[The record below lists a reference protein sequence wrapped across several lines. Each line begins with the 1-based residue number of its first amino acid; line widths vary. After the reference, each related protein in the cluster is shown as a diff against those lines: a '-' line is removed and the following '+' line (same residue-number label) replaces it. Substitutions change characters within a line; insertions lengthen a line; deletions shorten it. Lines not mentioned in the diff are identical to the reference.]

1 MKITGLRA
9 LSLPVTLF
17 FLPFSGCE
25 CDSDVVVIAPQIVV
39 DVCNDPQ
46 IEVNGE
52 LLGGVRDCEVDFGAQ
67 PITTRIKKELVI
79 TNPSPVFL
87 NIRSA
92 EFTDDSDPSFEV
104 ESMPDGIEE
113 GQTAIAVISYR
124 PLVEGDQGG
133 QLVIVSDAENLAEGE
148 DVVIDMRGSGFDDG
162 VPDLVVSPLE
172 CDYGRVAVE
181 GIARCG
187 LTIENQG
194 QRALVFDEV
203 VMIASELALPP
214 EAAEDAEPF
223 TFAGRP
229 PQRDD
234 ALAPPPDDPGEGTP
248 NVFELAVH
256 FQPFALGNYQ
266 GQLAIRTNDP
276 DTPVLIIPL
285 SGIGVT
291 PPQCDITVKSVNG
304 LAFESNN
311 SIEPLDDVVLTADAS
326 IPSTADGDITS
337 VEWRILSKPE
347 GSGATLTNP
356 AGVETGFTFANGVLG
371 IDLAGRYR
379 IAARVIDDLGTASVN
394 ECELEFEAIP
404 TDTILTQLTWDTSFG
419 DMDFHFLKKQ
429 SDDRFCASS
438 SLDVGAGLVE
448 GCGTD
453 FACYYGNCKASSS
466 SRPDWDEDNVNGSEG
481 DPSLDIDDLCGFG
494 PENINIDVAAPGEYL
509 VGVDFFGFTGCSGSG
524 SIGNTVRVYL
534 FGQLQAEFFK
544 DMDNGDWWE
553 VAVIYWPGSTGGQAC
568 IEDLSTTEEE
578 CAGFGS

>member
-1 MKITGLRA
+1 MKMPYLRA
-9 LSLPVTLF
+9 LPVSTALLLFSL
-17 FLPFSGCE
+17 SGCE
-25 CDSDVVVIAPQIVV
+25 CDSDVVVIAPQIAV
-39 DVCNDPQ
+39 DVCADPA
-46 IEVNGE
+46 IEVSGE

-67 PITTRIKKELVI
+67 PITTRTKRELTI

-92 EFTDDSDPSFEV
+92 EFTDDSDPAFEV
-104 ESMPDGIEE
+104 ELFPDGIEE
-113 GQTAIAVISYR
+113 GQTTIAVISYR
-124 PLVEGDQGG
+124 PLVEGDQTGT
-133 QLVIVSDAENLAEGE
+133 LVIESDAENLAEGE
-148 DVVIDMRGSGFDDG
+148 DVRIEVRGSGFDDG

-194 QRALVFDEV
+194 QRDLVFDEV
-203 VMIASELALPP
+203 IMLTDELQLPP
-214 EAAEDAEPF
+214 EEAEDAEPF

-234 ALAPPPDDPGEGTP
+234 ALAPPPDDPAEGTP

-266 GQLAIRTNDP
+266 GKLSIRTNDP
-276 DTPVLIIPL
+276 DTPELIVPL

-291 PPQCDITVKSVNG
+291 PPTCEILVKSVNG
-304 LAFESNN
+304 TPFESNN
-311 SIEPLDDVVLTADAS
+311 SIEPLDDVVVTADSS
-326 IPSTADGDITS
+326 IPSTADGNITS

-347 GSGATLTNP
+347 GSGVQLTNP
-356 AGVETGFTFANGVLG
+356 NGVETGFTFANGVLG

-379 IAARVIDDLGTASVN
+379 IAASVIDDLGTQSVN

-419 DMDFHFLKKQ
+419 DMDLHFVKKQ
-429 SDDRFCASS
+429 DDGRFCASS
-438 SLDVGAGLVE
+438 SLDLGAGLVE

-453 FACYYGNCKASSS
+453 YSCYYGNCKASSS
-466 SRPDWDEDNVNGSEG
+466 SRPDWDDDNVNGSEG

-494 PENINIDVAAPGEYL
+494 PENINIDVAAAGEYL

-524 SIGNTVRVYL
+524 SIGNTLRIYL
-534 FGQLQAEFFK
+534 YGQLQAEFFK

-553 VAVIYWPGSTGGQAC
+553 VAVVYWPGSTGGVAC

-578 CAGFGS
+578 CPGM